1 VSNDGETLRLG
12 ASTTGVDVLG
22 YHGYAASASWLVSST
37 TNAPLPNRAAPDWQ
51 LYYEYGRWRPKFYAA
66 ASMDTSFSVGPATPS
81 GTASHSTLRST
92 SLEGGVVFPIL
103 HARTLH
109 SALASLIRS
118 RSDFTLPE
126 GSLVRNRTALRGEW
140 QTITARSFGYSI
152 SPEHGFAVGGTA
164 EAVRRGF
171 GSDADATTYTGD
183 LRVYVPGVRLHDVVA
198 VRVSGGVSN
207 GDETVG
213 RTFLLGGAAPAASV
227 IDFGS
232 RASSLLR
239 GFSDATFAGTR
250 VALAN
255 AEYRFPVYRLQ
266 RGFGT
271 WPIFFHTFHGSV
283 FADAGE
289 TWSSRFRFDTLKTS
303 IGVEASVDIVA
314 AYFAQLTI
322 SGGAALG
329 HDRSGAVRDGAT
341 LYLRIG
347 KAF

>member
-1 VSNDGETLRLG
+1 
-12 ASTTGVDVLG
+12 
-22 YHGYAASASWLVSST
+22 
-37 TNAPLPNRAAPDWQ
+37 
-51 LYYEYGRWRPKFYAA
+51 
-66 ASMDTSFSVGPATPS
+66 MDTSFSVGPATPS

-109 SALASLIRS
+109 SALASVIRA

-126 GSLVRNRTALRGEW
+126 GSLIRDRTAVRGAW
-140 QTITARSFGYSI
+140 QTITARSYGYSI
-152 SPEHGFAVGGTA
+152 SPENGFAVGGTA
-164 EAVRRGF
+164 EAVRRSF
-171 GSDADATTYTGD
+171 GSDADATTYSGD
-183 LRVYVPGVRLHDVVA
+183 LRVYAPGVRPHDVVA
-198 VRVSGGVSN
+198 VRVSGGMSN
-207 GDETVG
+207 GDATVG
-213 RTFLLGGAAPAASV
+213 RTFLLGGAAPAASL

-239 GFSDATFAGTR
+239 GFPDATFAGTR

-289 TWSSRFRFDTLKTS
+289 TWSSQFRLDALKAS
-303 IGVEASVDIVA
+303 IGVEASADVVA
-314 AYFAQLTI
+314 AYFARLTI
-322 SGGAALG
+322 AAGAALG